1 MLIIRFNVM
10 RREVYLQEILEFH
23 LRLFVWFHHHH
34 LDVSPLWIMNI
45 KTNAQF
51 LRKTRKPETR
61 ANQLL
66 DSECFRN
73 CFLVHNNVFLTFLY
87 IRALGIKQKYS
98 KAPLNIILCMNG
110 WVYLSIPT
118 EKQGIRMVNL
128 TLPKLLVIIDPN
140 RWHFLYA

>member
-1 MLIIRFNVM
+1 
-10 RREVYLQEILEFH
+10 
-23 LRLFVWFHHHH
+23 
-34 LDVSPLWIMNI
+34 MNI

-73 CFLVHNNVFLTFLY
+73 CFLVHNNVFLTLLY

-98 KAPLNIILCMNG
+98 KAPLNMIFMQE
-110 WVYLSIPT
+110 WVGVLIHPYRKAGNTDGESNITKIVSHSFTQIVHLQNIFNTLNNRITNFEGLSCLKGHTDIFLAIST
-118 EKQGIRMVNL
+118 YAMVGNE
-128 TLPKLLVIIDPN
+128 
-140 RWHFLYA
+140 